1 MKKKQLN
8 EEKIL
13 CEFIGKIASYMFMK
27 KADKL
32 VKATKQNPKLHNAIE
47 NITEIVKLF
56 KKQLKDMGITDSE
69 DLVRAVNAN
78 PNIKNK
84 ETETSKQA
92 FDRIDK
98 ELGDLF

>member
-1 MKKKQLN
+1 MPLK
-8 EEKIL
+8 
-13 CEFIGKIASYMFMK
+13 
-27 KADKL
+27 
-32 VKATKQNPKLHNAIE
+32 
-47 NITEIVKLF
+47 NITEIVRL
-56 KKQLKDMGITDSE
+56 KQLKDMGITDSE

-84 ETETSKQA
+84 AETSKQA

>member
-32 VKATKQNPKLHNAIE
+32 VKATKRNPKLHNAIE
-47 NITEIVKLF
+47 KYHRDSQAF

-84 ETETSKQA
+84 AETSKQA